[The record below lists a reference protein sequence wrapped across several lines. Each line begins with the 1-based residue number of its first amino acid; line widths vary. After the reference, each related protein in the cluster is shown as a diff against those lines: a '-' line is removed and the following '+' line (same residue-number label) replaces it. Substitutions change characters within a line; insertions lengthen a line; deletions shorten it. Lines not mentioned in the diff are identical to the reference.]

1 MDLIQYIPKYKEEV
15 VHGFP
20 NDSNKNIKLSKYF
33 IKSLQQRMKIYF
45 EEISKEDV
53 KETPINSE
61 QIYFT
66 NM

>member
-1 MDLIQYIPKYKEEV
+1 MDLVQYIPKYKEEV
-15 VHGFP
+15 ERGFP
-20 NDSNKNIKLSKYF
+20 NDSNKNVRVSKYF

-45 EEISKEDV
+45 EEISKDDS